1 MTVTT
6 AKELMQVIAKHYE
19 TCKEIYLHTM
29 YNIPLKLIDG
39 GTATLEGLP
48 EDADKRQCIAIMHA
62 IVAALTVES
71 GEQEHTVATDILPEV
86 YEKFRIMMSIEKF
99 VSRGYME
106 WDKDKKDEDGFPA
119 VKVIVPPDE
128 WDMSEGHNNG

>member
-1 MTVTT
+1 MKITT
-6 AKELMQVIAKHYE
+6 AKEFMQVIAKHYE
-19 TCKEIYLHTM
+19 ECKEIYLYTM
-29 YNIPLKLIDG
+29 YNIPCELIDG
-39 GTATLEGLP
+39 STSWIEGLP

-86 YEKFRIMMSIEKF
+86 YEKFGVMMAIEELIA
-99 VSRGYME
+99 RGYME

-119 VKVIVPPDE
+119 VKVIVPPNE
-128 WDMSEGHNNG
+128 WDMSEEA